1 MPPSY
6 PIEPCVAVPTIGV
19 TLPAATVTTILSRS
33 PLPHPILSL
42 PYLVSLAAWART
54 LGVQQESSP
63 ARKMYVVKRDERRE
77 TVQFDEIT
85 VRLKKLSYDL
95 SQDHFNLMLVMQKV
109 CTWVYKGATS
119 SQLNELVAT
128 TPR

>member
-1 MPPSY
+1 
-6 PIEPCVAVPTIGV
+6 
-19 TLPAATVTTILSRS
+19 
-33 PLPHPILSL
+33 
-42 PYLVSLAAWART
+42 LAAWART

-109 CTWVYKGATS
+109 CMWVYKGATN

-128 TPR
+128 MPQ

>member
-1 MPPSY
+1 
-6 PIEPCVAVPTIGV
+6 
-19 TLPAATVTTILSRS
+19 
-33 PLPHPILSL
+33 
-42 PYLVSLAAWART
+42 
-54 LGVQQESSP
+54 
-63 ARKMYVVKRDERRE
+63 MYVVKRDERRE

-109 CTWVYKGATS
+109 CMWVYKGATN

-128 TPR
+128 MPQ